1 MQSQEL
7 SRGRIAAIV
16 VGFAALAAG
25 CAAQQTVKAPSS
37 KAQGYLAAGEYPDS
51 LALLP
56 APPEKGSAMLAQDEA
71 VSKEAHAMR
80 DTPRWNQAA
89 LDADL
94 RFPQAAETFS
104 CALDAPV
111 TEKDSPHLYTMLR
124 RMLLDAG
131 RTTTAAKD
139 HYARQRPFVVY
150 GESSCSPGDE
160 AVLRINS
167 SYPSGHTTVGWAWAL
182 VLTEIAPDR
191 TNALLARGR
200 SYGESRIVCNVH
212 WQSDVLQGRFLGA
225 GLAARLHG
233 KDEFLSDLAAAR
245 TELAA
250 VRAKGL
256 KPTRDCA
263 AEATALSQKLKVA
276 M

>member
-1 MQSQEL
+1 
-7 SRGRIAAIV
+7 
-16 VGFAALAAG
+16 
-25 CAAQQTVKAPSS
+25 
-37 KAQGYLAAGEYPDS
+37 
-51 LALLP
+51 
-56 APPEKGSAMLAQDEA
+56 
-71 VSKEAHAMR
+71 MR

-104 CALDAPV
+104 CALDAPI

-139 HYARQRPFVVY
+139 HYGRPRPFVVY
-150 GESSCSPGDE
+150 GESSCTPGDE
-160 AVLRINS
+160 AILRINS

-200 SYGESRIVCNVH
+200 SFGESRIVCNVH
-212 WQSDVLQGRFLGA
+212 WQSDVLQGMFLGA
-225 GLAARLHG
+225 GLAARLHANE
-233 KDEFLSDLAAAR
+233 EFLGDLAAAK
-245 TELAA
+245 TEFAA
-250 VRAKGL
+250 MRAKGL

-263 AEATALSQKLKVA
+263 AEATALSQKLKLA